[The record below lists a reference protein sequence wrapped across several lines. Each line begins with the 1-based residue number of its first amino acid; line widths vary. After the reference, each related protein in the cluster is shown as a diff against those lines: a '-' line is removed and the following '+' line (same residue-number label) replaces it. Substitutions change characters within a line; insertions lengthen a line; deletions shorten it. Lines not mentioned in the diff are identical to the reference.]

1 MLFKQKPPHLRATPL
16 FQRPWIIPL
25 FGLIA
30 TLCWIAIATRQ
41 PERPPHGHPSKEHF
55 ILSGSM
61 PIHTALRASARYTP
75 GNHQT
80 GCPYQHPTLHFDTH
94 PMDAPRAFDFTVPTG
109 YELPDCKLYLSEV
122 SFETEAFYGQDNHQR
137 SITSSGAITL
147 RDDLRPGVSGFPLS
161 GEKHYRGLCDW
172 QQQGTP
178 DDLEPQKTLNCYSV
192 DEQWQALGSDYKRK
206 QLGGVFSRQE
216 LEGKRIRL
224 ELRKNEQS

>member
-1 MLFKQKPPHLRATPL
+1 MLFKQKPPHIRATPL

-25 FGLIA
+25 SGLIGV
-30 TLCWIAIATRQ
+30 LCWIFVATQ
-41 PERPPHGHPSKEHF
+41 PSARPASGRPSKEHF

-61 PIHTALRASARYTP
+61 PIQTALRASARYTP
-75 GNHQT
+75 GNQQS
-80 GCPYQHPTLHFDTH
+80 GCPYQHPILHFDTV
-94 PMDAPRAFDFTVPTG
+94 PLDSPRTFDFTVPTG
-109 YELPDCKLYLSEV
+109 YELPGCKLYLSEV

-147 RDDLRPGVSGFPLS
+147 RDDLRPGVSGFPSS

-172 QQQGTP
+172 QPHSTP
-178 DDLEPQKTLNCYSV
+178 AGLEPQQSLNCYSV
-192 DEQWQALGSDYKRK
+192 DEQWQALGNDYKRK

-216 LEGKRIRL
+216 VEGKTIRL